1 MEMLLR
7 KTRSLMLHMELSKYK
22 PVTLNI
28 WKCLDSNDTIA
39 RLSYSCK
46 AQD

>member
-1 MEMLLR
+1 MLP
-7 KTRSLMLHMELSKYK
+7 MELNKYK

-28 WKCLDSNDTIA
+28 WKCLDYNDTIA
-39 RLSYSCK
+39 RLSYSHK